1 MKNPKSLYVSSAS
14 RLKGKRQVRNILLLI
29 LAIVVM
35 LGLFVVLY
43 VAGTKREIDEAFPS
57 GRSTPS
63 VIDGLTT
70 ASGTT
75 ATTTDDSDALPPTSE
90 TTSASEN
97 TTATESGDT
106 TAGSTTVSKR
116 PVYPPPETDVFFEY
130 SGLLQTVTHMERDIA
145 FAKLKQSI
153 REYTEANPGT
163 RFGFYYTNLK
173 STEEFGNG
181 DLNPFIVG
189 GAINLPINLI
199 LYDEARTGVLSM
211 MEVLEY
217 ENVDKTDGPGEIIL
231 RDLGAQYYI
240 RTLSKLSLSSSDNIA
255 TAMILRRLGGIE
267 KVAERFAKISA
278 IVDYNTRYN
287 YIDFS
292 MTQQY
297 GDRRSGAQDL
307 ARYARELY
315 YRYLMYPEHYQPMI
329 NDLALNTSAFSDV
342 FPSGTQIFGKSG
354 INTKYKSSA
363 EVAIVICQEP
373 IVLCVTV
380 ESDSRENSETVMAD
394 LGKMVADYIT
404 FCYT

>member
-14 RLKGKRQVRNILLLI
+14 RLKGKRQVRKILLLI

-35 LGLFVVLY
+35 LGLFMVLY

-57 GRSTPS
+57 GLSTAS
-63 VIDGLTT
+63 AIEGLTT
-70 ASGTT
+70 PSEPVE
-75 ATTTDDSDALPPTSE
+75 TTTGDSDGSSG
-90 TTSASEN
+90 TTSASES
-97 TTATESGDT
+97 TVTTESDET
-106 TAGSTTVSKR
+106 AAGSTTVSKK

-130 SGLLQTVTHMERDIA
+130 DGLLQTVTHMERDIA
-145 FAKLKQSI
+145 LAKLKQAI
-153 REYTEANPGT
+153 REYKEANPGT

-173 STEEFGNG
+173 SAEEFGNG

-217 ENVDKTDGPGEIIL
+217 DNVDKTDGPGEIIL

-267 KVAERFAKISA
+267 KVAERFAEISA
-278 IVDYNTRYN
+278 IVDYNTSYN

-329 NDLALNTSAFSDV
+329 NDLALNSSAFSEV
-342 FPSGTQIFGKSG
+342 FPSGTQIFAKSG
-354 INTKYKSSA
+354 INTLYNSSA
-363 EVAIVICQEP
+363 EVSIVICQEP

-380 ESDSRENSETVMAD
+380 ESDSREYSEMVMAD

-404 FCYT
+404 YCYT